1 MPSYCL
7 LPGCIIFFCG
17 FLRSALQR
25 IRQYSVYFIGV
36 VRRVGLP
43 VVLKFIF
50 SFREG
55 KEHKRNVA
63 FGSRD

>member
-17 FLRSALQR
+17 LLSSALQR
-25 IRQYSVYFIGV
+25 IRQCSVYFIGA

-43 VVLKFIF
+43 AVLKFT
-50 SFREG
+50 SLREG